1 MTAIAPPI
9 ACVGLTKRFG
19 NIEAVVDLD
28 LVVPLGSITGFL
40 GPNGAGKT
48 TVIRLLA
55 GLTRPTAG
63 QALLWGLPANQ
74 AEARRRLG
82 YMPSD
87 PSFAAGLS
95 GDANLE
101 LLSRLQGAAPVDRA
115 WACELLD
122 LTPEDL
128 ARPVR
133 EYSGG
138 MAQKLGV
145 VQALQ
150 HRPGLVILDEPANRL
165 DPLAHRGFEQLI
177 GGIRDRGD
185 AVFLSSHTLSEVQDV
200 CDRVAMV
207 RAGRLLD
214 VRGVQELRAAQGRR
228 VRITYRVAPPGAPP
242 AGLEDAQLDGRVLT
256 ARLRAGRVDL
266 LRALIADPDVV
277 DVLVEELSLEE
288 TFVGLYAQADAG

>member
-1 MTAIAPPI
+1 MINAAPL

-19 NIEAVVDLD
+19 IIDAVVDLD
-28 LVVPLGSITGFL
+28 LEVPPGSITGFL

-48 TVIRLLA
+48 TAIRLLA

-63 QALLWGLPANQ
+63 RALLWGVPANQ

-87 PSFAAGLS
+87 PTFAAGLS
-95 GDANLE
+95 GEANLE
-101 LLSRLQGAAPVDRA
+101 LLGRLQGAAAVDRA

-122 LTPEDL
+122 LTREDL
-128 ARPVR
+128 GRPVR

-138 MAQKLGV
+138 MAQKLAI
-145 VQALQ
+145 VQAVQ

-165 DPLAHRGFEQLI
+165 DPLAHRRFEQLI
-177 GGIRDRGD
+177 GEIRDRGD
-185 AVFLSSHTLSEVQDV
+185 TVFLSSHTLSEVQDV

-214 VRGVQELRAAQGRR
+214 VRGVRELRAAQGRR
-228 VRITYRVAPPGAPP
+228 VRVTYRAAPPGVPP
-242 AGLEDAQLDGRVLT
+242 NGLEEARLEGRVLT
-256 ARLRAGRVDL
+256 ARLRAGRIDL
-266 LRALIADPDVV
+266 LRTIIADPDVV

-288 TFVGLYAQADAG
+288 TFVDLYAEAATG